1 MAENEIKRVIT
12 IESSESLNTLNHLNA
27 RIKELRGSM
36 GDLDITTEEYRQV
49 SEEVARLENVRGNAM
64 RGNTA
69 ALEGSYNAYSKE
81 LSILQKHR
89 KTLQENSDEYKEMT
103 TRVAE
108 LQEKL
113 KAMDAEVGMFQRNVG
128 NYESAF
134 DGLQGSVNSV
144 VTQLP
149 NLKNGFIGFAESLKE
164 ALPNLIKS
172 VKNYQDMAENAGQSG
187 NALKALGKAVI
198 SWNAAIS
205 IAVMLIAMFGEKIWE
220 WAKGL
225 FSAERNLT
233 NAQRAVKEFN
243 EEVKEGGLGIGEQI
257 TQLKKMQ
264 SAWNDLG
271 NDLNAKKK
279 YIEDNKGAFEE
290 LGIAINDVAD
300 AENALVANTDDYVE
314 AMKQRALAAAA
325 YKKAGEYYDK
335 AATLEAL
342 NMVDKGKYDAMPDSV
357 YSPLRSVMST
367 LEGGTINVYETN
379 TDKTRLGEQMAER
392 DKEIAQYYEMGDAL
406 FDLAAAY
413 DVATEAEQ
421 RANGGSGSSGGGK
434 TSPKKKPAPFIS
446 SANGS
451 GIGIATYDVLDSA
464 TDAAAENEKLKATLK
479 AKAQMLGASAEEQ
492 KAIEKKLADDIAF
505 IEENRLSL
513 QEVTLNEM
521 LRNEELSAE
530 QRLTIEKQLTQT
542 KIALIELQ
550 LKAEAERNAEQ
561 LQAEAERAA
570 EEKAIRDREVE
581 EEKARHEA
589 VLQAQS
595 QLQSATS
602 NILKTAA
609 GFAKENSKAQKAL
622 NAAAI
627 VYDTYTAAMS
637 GWKTAQ
643 ALPAPFNAVVGA
655 ANVAASVAMGALQL
669 RNLMRTAEDGS
680 NAMSAM
686 SAAQSAPSVASSMP
700 ASYTRNLQGD
710 NELTEMNKSTRV
722 FVVENDITEAQNRA
736 KARVQSASF

>member
-144 VTQLP
+144 VAQLP

-225 FSAERNLT
+225 FDAERNLT

-342 NMVDKGKYDAMPDSV
+342 NIVDSDKYAAMPD
-357 YSPLRSVMST
+357 MIA
-367 LEGGTINVYETN
+367 GTFVSISGTGAAAGVSQSMVN

-434 TSPKKKPAPFIS
+434 TSPNKKPAPFIAS
-446 SANGS
+446 VNGS
-451 GIGIATYDVLDSA
+451 GIGVATYDVLDSA

-479 AKAQMLGASAEEQ
+479 VKAQMLGASAEEQ
-492 KAIEKKLADDIAF
+492 KAIEQKLADDIAI
-505 IEENRLSL
+505 IEETRLGL
-513 QEVTLNEM
+513 QEVALNEM

-530 QRLTIEKQLTQT
+530 ERLAIEKQLTQT

-550 LKAEAERNAEQ
+550 LKAEE
-561 LQAEAERAA
+561 ERAA
-570 EEKAIRDREVE
+570 EQKDIRDREVE

-710 NELTEMNKSTRV
+710 NELTEMNKSSRV

-736 KARVQSASF
+736 KVRVQSASF

>member
-144 VTQLP
+144 VAQLP

-205 IAVMLIAMFGEKIWE
+205 IAIMLIAMFGEKIWE

-300 AENALVANTDDYVE
+300 AENVLVDNTDDYVK

-335 AATLEAL
+335 AATLEVL
-342 NMVDKGKYDAMPDSV
+342 NTVDRAKYAAMPD
-357 YSPLRSVMST
+357 MIA
-367 LEGGTINVYETN
+367 GTFVSISGTGAAAGVSQSMVN

-406 FDLAAAY
+406 FYLAAAH

-421 RANGGSGSSGGGK
+421 RANGGSGSSGSSGGK
-434 TSPKKKPAPFIS
+434 ASPTKKPAPFTS
-446 SANGS
+446 SVNSVGT
-451 GIGIATYDVLDSA
+451 GVATYDVLDSA

-492 KAIEKKLADDIAF
+492 KAIEQKLADDIAI
-505 IEENRLSL
+505 IEETRLGL
-513 QEVTLNEM
+513 QEVALNEM

-530 QRLTIEKQLTQT
+530 ERLAIEEQLTQT

-550 LKAEAERNAEQ
+550 LKAEE
-561 LQAEAERAA
+561 ERAA
-570 EEKAIRDREVE
+570 EQKDIRDREVE

>member
-144 VTQLP
+144 VAQLP

-172 VKNYQDMAENAGQSG
+172 VKNYQDMADKAGQSG

-225 FSAERNLT
+225 FDAEKRLT

-271 NDLNAKKK
+271 NDMSAKHK
-279 YIEDNKGAFEE
+279 YIEENRKAFED
-290 LGIAINDVAD
+290 LGIEINNVAD
-300 AENALVANTDDYVE
+300 AERFFIDQVDDYVK

-325 YKKAGEYYDK
+325 YKKAAEYYDK

-342 NMVDKGKYDAMPDSV
+342 NMVDRDKYEAMPDMLHMASSNI
-357 YSPLRSVMST
+357 SPMGAGFITQDYKNPV
-367 LEGGTINVYETN
+367 
-379 TDKTRLGEQMAER
+379 KTALGEQMAER
-392 DKEIAQYYEMGDAL
+392 DKEIAQYYEMGNAL

-421 RANGGSGSSGGGK
+421 RANGGSGSSSGK
-434 TSPKKKPAPFIS
+434 ASPKKGPAPFTS
-446 SANGS
+446 SVNSVGT
-451 GIGIATYDVLDSA
+451 GVATYDVLDSA

-492 KAIEKKLADDIAF
+492 KAIEQKLADDIAL
-505 IEENRLSL
+505 IEETRLGL
-513 QEVTLNEM
+513 QEVALNEM

-530 QRLTIEKQLTQT
+530 ERLAIEEQLTQT

-550 LKAEAERNAEQ
+550 LKAEE
-561 LQAEAERAA
+561 ERAA
-570 EEKAIRDREVE
+570 EQKDIRDREVE

-643 ALPAPFNAVVGA
+643 VLPAPFNAVVGA

>member
-144 VTQLP
+144 VAQLP

-342 NMVDKGKYDAMPDSV
+342 NIMDRDKYAAMPDMSSV
-357 YSPLRSVMST
+357 TGVRISS
-367 LEGGTINVYETN
+367 GGAPMGTFTKPNEH
-379 TDKTRLGEQMAER
+379 KMALGEQMAER

-434 TSPKKKPAPFIS
+434 TSPNKKPAPFIS
-446 SANGS
+446 SVNGS
-451 GIGIATYDVLDSA
+451 GIGVAAYNVLDSA

-492 KAIEKKLADDIAF
+492 KAIEQKLADDIAI
-505 IEENRLSL
+505 IEETRLGL
-513 QEVTLNEM
+513 QEVALNEM

-530 QRLTIEKQLTQT
+530 ERLAIEEQLTQT

-550 LKAEAERNAEQ
+550 LKAEE
-561 LQAEAERAA
+561 ERAA
-570 EEKAIRDREVE
+570 EQKDIRDREVE

-736 KARVQSASF
+736 KVRVQSASF

>member
-1 MAENEIKRVIT
+1 MADNEIKRVIT

-144 VTQLP
+144 VAQLP
-149 NLKNGFIGFAESLKE
+149 NLKNGFVGFAESLKE
-164 ALPNLIKS
+164 AIPNLIKS
-172 VKNYQDMAENAGQSG
+172 VKNYQDMADKAGQSG
-187 NALKALGKAVI
+187 SAMQALGKAVI

-205 IAVMLIAMFGEKIWE
+205 IAVTLIAMFGEKIWE

-271 NDLNAKKK
+271 DDLNAKKK

-342 NMVDKGKYDAMPDSV
+342 NIVDRDKYEAMPD
-357 YSPLRSVMST
+357 T
-367 LEGGTINVYETN
+367 IAGTFVSISGTGAAAGVSQSMVN

-413 DVATEAEQ
+413 DLATEAEQ
-421 RANGGSGSSGGGK
+421 RANGGSGSSGGSGGGK
-434 TSPKKKPAPFIS
+434 GSPTKKPAPFTS
-446 SANGS
+446 SVNSVGT
-451 GIGIATYDVLDSA
+451 GVATYDVLDSA

-492 KAIEKKLADDIAF
+492 KAIEQKLADDIAL
-505 IEENRLSL
+505 IEETRLGL
-513 QEVTLNEM
+513 QEVALNEM

-530 QRLTIEKQLTQT
+530 ERLAIEEQLTQT

-550 LKAEAERNAEQ
+550 LKAEAERAAEQ
-561 LQAEAERAA
+561 
-570 EEKAIRDREVE
+570 KDIRDREVE

-643 ALPAPFNAVVGA
+643 VLPAPFNAVVGA

-710 NELTEMNKSTRV
+710 NELTEMNKSSRV

-736 KARVQSASF
+736 KVRVQSASF

>member
-1 MAENEIKRVIT
+1 MADNEIKRVIT

-144 VTQLP
+144 VAQLP
-149 NLKNGFIGFAESLKE
+149 NLNSGFIGFAQSLKE

-172 VKNYQDMAENAGQSG
+172 VKNYQDMADKAGQSG
-187 NALKALGKAVI
+187 SAMQALGKAVI

-205 IAVMLIAMFGEKIWE
+205 IAVTLIAMFGEKIWE

-271 NDLNAKKK
+271 DDMNAKKK
-279 YIEDNKGAFEE
+279 YIEENRKAFED
-290 LGIAINDVAD
+290 LGVEINNVAD
-300 AENALVANTDDYVE
+300 AERFLIDQVDDYVKS
-314 AMKQRALAAAA
+314 MKQRAMAAAA
-325 YKKAGEYYDK
+325 YKKAAEYYDK

-342 NMVDKGKYDAMPDSV
+342 NIVDRDKYEAMPD
-357 YSPLRSVMST
+357 T
-367 LEGGTINVYETN
+367 IAGTFVSISGTGAAAGVSQSMVN

-392 DKEIAQYYEMGDAL
+392 DKEIAQYYEMGNAL

-413 DVATEAEQ
+413 DVATEAEE
-421 RANGGSGSSGGGK
+421 RANGGSGSSGGK
-434 TSPKKKPAPFIS
+434 ASPTKKPAPFTS
-446 SANGS
+446 SVNSVGT
-451 GIGIATYDVLDSA
+451 GVATYDVLDSA

-492 KAIEKKLADDIAF
+492 KAIEQKLADDIAL
-505 IEENRLSL
+505 IEETRLGL
-513 QEVTLNEM
+513 QEVALNEM

-530 QRLTIEKQLTQT
+530 ERLAIEEQLTQT

-550 LKAEAERNAEQ
+550 LKAEAERAAEQ
-561 LQAEAERAA
+561 
-570 EEKAIRDREVE
+570 KDIRDREVE

-710 NELTEMNKSTRV
+710 NELTEMNKSSRV

-736 KARVQSASF
+736 KVRVQSASF

>member
-144 VTQLP
+144 VAQLP

-225 FSAERNLT
+225 FDAERNLT

-342 NMVDKGKYDAMPDSV
+342 NIMDRDKYAAMPD
-357 YSPLRSVMST
+357 MIA
-367 LEGGTINVYETN
+367 GTFVSISGTGAAAGVSQSMVN

-434 TSPKKKPAPFIS
+434 TSPNKKPAPFIS
-446 SANGS
+446 SVNGS
-451 GIGIATYDVLDSA
+451 GIGVATYDVLDSA

-492 KAIEKKLADDIAF
+492 KAIEQKLADDIAI
-505 IEENRLSL
+505 IEETRLGL
-513 QEVTLNEM
+513 QEVALNEM

-530 QRLTIEKQLTQT
+530 ERLAIEEQLTQT

-550 LKAEAERNAEQ
+550 LKAEE
-561 LQAEAERAA
+561 ERAA
-570 EEKAIRDREVE
+570 EQKDIRDREVE